1 MTQGWQFPQNGT
13 MPRYMNDSR
22 YFSLGANP
30 ITLDAARQRNGLA
43 LPDAANFTHI
53 PNEMDA
59 WVIDY
64 DSSLY
69 SIWWITI
76 QVPSFSDNSSD
87 NDSLRNRYYVLIK
100 YLFTW
105 YSNLRIV
112 IHRKSIQFYIYRTFP
127 LLSLQSWNSGFSKI
141 LEFLGFVQKA
151 HFRTCL
157 TEHFIFI
164 LKSYYIHLVV
174 GLLSSLPTIRWR

>member
-105 YSNLRIV
+105 YNNLRIV

-151 HFRTCL
+151 HFRICL

-174 GLLSSLPTIRWR
+174 GLLSSLPTTRWR